1 MSPRTKKQLAD
12 HRESR
17 REEILNAALELFAK
31 NGYHN
36 TSIEQIR
43 KKAGVSKGLIY
54 NYFKE
59 KKDLMKAIVL
69 GSMDQADQFFE
80 TMKELTDPKQK
91 LKLLIDL
98 SFDYMTKQFEHSKL
112 MVGLSLQMDQFDEL
126 DQIVHGKY
134 AGTMPMLESLLKEIN
149 YPNPR
154 EEALLLAALMDG
166 IGIQYIVL
174 KDDLPIEHIKNYL
187 YQKYSLI

>member
-36 TSIEQIR
+36 TSVEQIR

-59 KKDLMKAIVL
+59 KKDLMKAIVM
-69 GSMDQADQFFE
+69 GSMEQAGQFFE
-80 TMKELTDPKQK
+80 TMEELTNPREK

-98 SFDYMTKQFEHSKL
+98 SFDYITKQFEHSKL
-112 MVGLSLQMDQFDEL
+112 MVGLSLQVDQFDEL

-134 AGTMPMLESLLKEIN
+134 AGTMPLLENLLKEIGF
-149 YPNPR
+149 PNPK
-154 EEALLLAALMDG
+154 EEAYLLAALMDG

-174 KDDLPIEHIKNYL
+174 KDDLPVETLRNYL